1 MGGEGTSNGGGGI
14 RPMAALV
21 VLGLSLAAAG
31 FAAIRL
37 ALGARPAPLVRAAH
51 EQYEDRPCILL
62 DRDGRPLAITVQ
74 LADLEGSPNAL
85 LRGHTP
91 WRIASELH
99 EVLAPVL
106 PEGWTEADVLLRLLP
121 EPRGRARDLGPG
133 WVAATGAR
141 LTQLSGD
148 QATRLSA
155 WVAEHGLEAA
165 MWVDP
170 AGGPDAL
177 CWCPSLL
184 LGEEVRTRV
193 LGAEVEGHPE
203 RWTRWLLHELGLVL
217 GHLSNASG
225 SLDLASEGL
234 APALLARLGADR
246 VRDERVQAYADRLW
260 AELVPSR
267 HRVVAKGLDAATA
280 AEVRE
285 LLAREGVT
293 SWQLEARERMQRLH
307 LATDDE
313 RANVPMGAAQAI
325 PGLGDKALEVLGHW
339 GTLTRGAA
347 ERRAAWELEHQ
358 PWRFE
363 FEGAGDPLTERVDAL
378 MNEPAPWSGIERLV
392 REVLRGEASAS
403 GAAHEW
409 ERVVLPRDVR
419 KAISGLRREAKRR
432 VEQARLDGVDADP
445 LDLGLAEGRFDGYLD
460 ASAAEQ
466 PLEVLTSLD
475 TGLQLRAEELVR
487 SVTEEHD
494 AAGAMALVVE
504 VATGE
509 VLAIADHSGYALSGF
524 MPAQYLFTPGS
535 IMKPLVMA
543 VAFDAGVVTPEE
555 RFRSNGM
562 DGIRVAGRP
571 RRVKE
576 AKGAKPGLHTAAYG
590 LAHSQNAVLVQIG
603 MRIPPHRFH
612 DRLRALGLGPSRD
625 LGIGPIRDGVLL
637 PVERW
642 DGAERGAPVPGLTP
656 ASLSFG
662 HALQVNALQ
671 MAEALLT
678 LLREGERTPLRF
690 LRTAR
695 GSAAPEQVLS
705 AAECRRIVE
714 YMRLGAGGT
723 DPAFQGTVHHMHPD
737 HPLYPEN
744 DHWRG
749 TGAELAKRWF
759 LGRGVE
765 RFGSKTGT
773 TEKEAGVPCSHADA
787 RHWLRHE
794 AEGSRC
800 SSACRRELKAAGRC
814 HECPCYTSSIF
825 AFGED
830 ALGRQVMTLVVV
842 DEVTEF
848 PLWGHFGSKVAGPV
862 AARLLRRALGLSEE
876 PQDLAGQAQ
885 VTAAVRAEEPERV
898 QPAEQDGAS
907 RDGVRTGRAWLVDVP
922 REVAP
927 AFDHEGA
934 RAGRGR

>member
-1 MGGEGTSNGGGGI
+1 MGGEGTNNASGEI

-21 VLGLSLAAAG
+21 VLGLSLAAVG
-31 FAAIRL
+31 CAAVRL
-37 ALGARPAPLVRAAH
+37 ALGPRVDPLVRAA
-51 EQYEDRPCILL
+51 EAQQMDRPCILL

-106 PEGWTEADVLLRLLP
+106 PEAWTEADVLLRLLP
-121 EPRGRARDLGPG
+121 EARGRALDLGPG

-141 LTQLSGD
+141 LTALSGA
-148 QATRLSA
+148 QAMRLSS
-155 WVAEHGLEAA
+155 WTEEHGLEAA
-165 MWVDP
+165 IWVDP
-170 AGGPDAL
+170 AGGSDAL

-184 LGEEVRTRV
+184 LSEEVRAGA
-193 LGAEVEGHPE
+193 LGAEVGGHPE

-217 GHLSNASG
+217 GHLSADSG
-225 SLDLASEGL
+225 SLDLAAGGL
-234 APALLARLGADR
+234 SPELLARLSEGR
-246 VRDERVQAYADRLW
+246 VRDERVQAYSDRLW

-280 AEVRE
+280 AAVRE

-307 LATDDE
+307 LATEDE
-313 RANVPMGAAQAI
+313 RSNVPMGSAQAI

-347 ERRAAWELEHQ
+347 ERRAAWELEHE

-363 FEGAGDPLTERVDAL
+363 FDGVGDPMTQRVDAL

-392 REVLRGEASAS
+392 QHVLRGDASAA

-432 VEQARLDGVDADP
+432 VEQARVDGVDADP

-460 ASAAEQ
+460 ASAAER
-466 PLEVLTSLD
+466 PLEVLTSID

-487 SVTEEHD
+487 SVTEEHA

-504 VATGE
+504 VASGE

-576 AKGAKPGLHTAAYG
+576 AKGAQPGNHTAAYG
-590 LAHSQNAVLVQIG
+590 LAHSQNAVLVQLG
-603 MRIPPHRFH
+603 MRIPPRRFH

-642 DGAERGAPVPGLTP
+642 DGAERGTPVPGLTP

-662 HALQVNALQ
+662 HAIQVNALQ

-690 LRTAR
+690 LRTDR
-695 GSAAPEQVLS
+695 GSAAPEQVLA
-705 AAECRRIVE
+705 AAECQRIVE
-714 YMRLGAGGT
+714 YMRLGAGST
-723 DPAFQGTVHHMHPD
+723 DEAFEGTVHHMHPD
-737 HPLYPEN
+737 HPLWPESG
-744 DHWRG
+744 HWRG

-759 LGRGVE
+759 LGHGVE

-800 SSACRRELKAAGRC
+800 SSACRRELKGAGSG

-830 ALGRQVMTLVVV
+830 AAGRQVMALVVV

-862 AARLLRRALGLSEE
+862 AARLLRRALGLPEQPLE
-876 PQDLAGQAQ
+876 LARTAPAIRDSRSRGRQ
-885 VTAAVRAEEPERV
+885 VPDQE
-898 QPAEQDGAS
+898 AS
-907 RDGVRTGRAWLVDVP
+907 DRGDEGVRRAWLDAVP
-922 REVAP
+922 REVTP
-927 AFDHEGA
+927 AFDHQG
-934 RAGRGR
+934 AGRGRGR